1 MGAQKGSRIS
11 DMIKESL
18 FKIFLKIAHSLAP
31 HKGAAKDSL
40 GKYYE
45 EEKRHKN
52 WETCQAQQREMDAC
66 IRPRTDFSYRHKEDE
81 Q

>member
-1 MGAQKGSRIS
+1 
-11 DMIKESL
+11 MIKENL

-45 EEKRHKN
+45 EEKRH
-52 WETCQAQQREMDAC
+52 EDLEECQARQREMDATT
-66 IRPRTDFSYRHKEDE
+66 RPRTEIHYPHPEDE